1 MKQAQNHQLKK
12 KKKKDM
18 LMEEDGIRKVLLVE
32 LAGQLAPLAP
42 CVPDSPEMGDN
53 IESKPSHKLSN

>member
-1 MKQAQNHQLKK
+1 
-12 KKKKDM
+12 M

-42 CVPDSPEMGDN
+42 CVPDNPEMGDN
-53 IESKPSHKLSN
+53 TESEPSHKLSN